1 MSLQDYL
8 KLRHELHDLAGDLR
22 KRIEANTRD
31 IAEIVAAMPDSA
43 EEPEVPAEDRGVWI
57 LTNEFRDDRIIAG
70 VFKTADAAEAE
81 KARLMKEWTDGFFM
95 IENWEV
101 Q

>member
-22 KRIEANTRD
+22 KRIEANARD
-31 IAEIVAAMPDSA
+31 IAEIVAAMPDGA

-57 LTNEFRDDRIIAG
+57 LTNEFRGDRIIAG

>member
-8 KLRHELHDLAGDLR
+8 KLRHELHDLASELR
-22 KRIEANTRD
+22 KKIEANTRD
-31 IAEIVAAMPDSA
+31 IAQIVVAMPDGA

-57 LTNEFRDDRIIAG
+57 LTHEFRDDRTIAG

-81 KARLMKEWTDGFFM
+81 KARLMKEWTNGFFV